1 MTRPYR
7 ARSAESWSLVWVTI
21 DGRLHHVSDFV
32 GIPPRER
39 PPARCPECGDLVTL
53 KLGRVRRH
61 HAAHAAG
68 AICAAAHPETALH
81 LDCKLALAAALD
93 RLLARG
99 SPPVL
104 TVVRRCA
111 GPLLGASENCEA
123 TSVAPLAD
131 GWDAVHVERR
141 VSDMLRPDLLLTRGG
156 VPVAAIEI
164 VVTHPV
170 SADKASELDAL
181 GVPWVEIDGAGRL
194 TTVDGWRLDE
204 PLEVRAEGGRAAWR
218 CAAHRAPLVAAR
230 VVDIYHAGGARERF
244 IYRIV
249 ATEPGG
255 RTLRLQCGT
264 REVVTVSLADR
275 AAARAAVRAAFD
287 EDLGRL
293 AAADGSFADSPM
305 RWASGDAAENIVD
318 DALFDRV
325 GRDPTPLATT
335 FPRRWFHAA
344 SSGQWFLPREMRAV
358 RWDRPAADAFAA
370 HPAWRNS
377 PLRVRERAVPEAA
390 WGEPFLASRP
400 NAAMFGYDWQ
410 PRTIV
415 DGVRLIVL
423 ERDGARVRAI
433 AVLEHSVP
441 DQRLRSIARELAADG
456 HDVVWLLHPLDWSPA
471 LTDRVWAVAGRDAR
485 GRGAVLVD
493 GVGIMLAPRFARAL
507 AKGDRRFTA
516 SAIRR
521 AMSARTD
528 RLSTRAP
535 RE

>member
-1 MTRPYR
+1 MTHPYR
-7 ARSAESWSLVWVTI
+7 ARSADAWSLVWVVV
-21 DGRLHHVSDFV
+21 DGHLHHVSDFAAV
-32 GIPPRER
+32 AARER
-39 PPARCPECGDLVTL
+39 PPARCPECGDIVTL

-61 HAAHAAG
+61 HAAHAAH
-68 AICAAAHPETALH
+68 AVCDAAHPETALH
-81 LDCKLALAAALD
+81 LDCKLALAAALE
-93 RLLARG
+93 RALAGG
-99 SPPVL
+99 SARSL
-104 TVVRRCA
+104 TFIRRCA
-111 GPLLGASENCEA
+111 GPLLGASENCDA

-131 GWDAVHVERR
+131 GWDAVAVERR
-141 VSDMLRPDLLLTRGG
+141 VSDTLRPDVLLTRGD

-164 VVTHPV
+164 VVTHAV
-170 SADKASELDAL
+170 SADKARALDVL
-181 GVPWVEIDGAGRL
+181 GVPWIEIDGAERL
-194 TTVDGWRLDE
+194 TSVDGWRLDE
-204 PLEVRAEGGRAAWR
+204 PIAIRAEGGRSPWR

-230 VVDIYHAGGARERF
+230 VVDIYHSGGARERF
-244 IYRIV
+244 IYRIL
-249 ATEPGG
+249 ATEAGG
-255 RTLRLQCGT
+255 RSLRLQCGT
-264 REVVTVSLADR
+264 REVATVSLADR

-287 EDLGRL
+287 EDIRQL
-293 AAADGSFADSPM
+293 AAANGSFADSPM

-335 FPRRWFHAA
+335 FPRRWFHSA

-377 PLRVRERAVPEAA
+377 PLRLRERAVPEAA

-410 PRTIV
+410 PRIIG
-415 DGVRLIVL
+415 DGVRLIVID
-423 ERDGARVRAI
+423 RDGAPVRAI
-433 AVLEHSVP
+433 AILEHTVA
-441 DQRLRSIARELAADG
+441 DERVGSIAHQLAGEG

-471 LTDRVWAVAGRDAR
+471 LADRAWAVAGRDAR

-507 AKGDRRFTA
+507 AMGDRRFTA

-528 RLSTRAP
+528 RLATRAP
-535 RE
+535 SD